1 MLTTRCSE
9 SSSGEVPRPPSAR
22 LDTGDV
28 LRTCWE
34 SVLMTA
40 TIVTG
45 RWLKQKE
52 GPAERPDA
60 GESLEE

>member
-1 MLTTRCSE
+1 
-9 SSSGEVPRPPSAR
+9 
-22 LDTGDV
+22 
-28 LRTCWE
+28 
-34 SVLMTA
+34 MTA